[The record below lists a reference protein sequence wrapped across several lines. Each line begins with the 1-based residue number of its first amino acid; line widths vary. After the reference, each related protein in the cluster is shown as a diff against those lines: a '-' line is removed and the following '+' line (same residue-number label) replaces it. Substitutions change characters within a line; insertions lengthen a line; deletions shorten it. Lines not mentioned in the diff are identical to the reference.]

1 MNTFYEND
9 YDSDE
14 NENGTLNDYT
24 PEIIAE
30 FEEDNKLSI
39 INFYKEKLSKEP
51 EFIGIKNISCGKILN
66 IIENIHLEKLN
77 KNDYELNEIQYNIFN
92 DMYLELSSFSNIKKT
107 MVNNVNFYNLI
118 TKQIFDIIYV

>member
-9 YDSDE
+9 YDTDE
-14 NENGTLNDYT
+14 NENGILNDYT

-118 TKQIFDIIYV
+118 TKQIFNIIYV